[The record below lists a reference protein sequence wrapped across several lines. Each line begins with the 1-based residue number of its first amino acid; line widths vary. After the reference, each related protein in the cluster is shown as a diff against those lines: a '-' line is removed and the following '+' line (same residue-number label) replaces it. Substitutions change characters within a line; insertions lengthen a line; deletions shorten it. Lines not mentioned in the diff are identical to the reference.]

1 MSEETMRI
9 VQLTSENIKRIRA
22 ITITPNGNTVIIGG
36 DNGQGKTSAIDSIAM
51 ALGGGKLIPSTP
63 IRRGQK
69 HARIEVDLGE
79 LIVERR
85 FTSKGSTLTVMPK
98 DGRDPFKSPQGV
110 LDKLVGKLSFD
121 PLEFV
126 TMKPDAQLKTLKD
139 LVGLDLSD
147 LDAKRK
153 ALYDER
159 YLVNV
164 EAKQLE
170 GQVEGLHEHKGIPD
184 EPVSVEVL
192 LADIDAAETH
202 NAQQTS
208 LQRLVE
214 DQVTEGER
222 NREAV
227 VRCEEEIE
235 RLRQR
240 AMELKAEQVKFRER
254 ADVSATLVAELQGK
268 VEAFKPKDTE
278 TLKEQI
284 RTAGEL
290 NRKIQENESRKTLTS
305 LMRKKNAESLN
316 LTNKIEDV
324 DGEREQRLAETEF
337 PVKGLSFSEIG
348 VMLNGLPF
356 EQASSAEQLK
366 VSIAMGIAMN
376 PKLKVLLIRDGSLL
390 DENSLATVAKMAADN
405 GAQIWLE
412 VVGNREDC
420 SVVIEDGMVVEDRTT
435 EREEHA
441 TV

>member
-1 MSEETMRI
+1 MSEETMKI

-51 ALGGGKLIPSTP
+51 ALGGGKLIPATP

-69 HARIEVDLGE
+69 HARIEVDLGD

-85 FTSKGSTLTVMPK
+85 FTSKGSTLTVLPK
-98 DGRDPFKSPQGV
+98 DGRDAFKSPQGV

-147 LDAKRK
+147 LEAKRK
-153 ALYDER
+153 EFYEQR
-159 YLVNV
+159 YLLNV

-170 GQVEGLHEHKGIPD
+170 GQVEGLREHKGVPD
-184 EPVSVEVL
+184 EQVSVESL
-192 LADIDAAETH
+192 LAEIDATEAH
-202 NAQQTS
+202 NAQAER
-208 LQRLVE
+208 LQSQIMQNQ
-214 DQVTEGER
+214 D
-222 NREAV
+222 AAK
-227 VRCEEEIE
+227 RCEDEIA
-235 RLRQR
+235 RLRAR
-240 AMELKAEQVKFRER
+240 AMELKAEKENYEASVVALKEQV
-254 ADVSATLVAELQGK
+254 ATFQ
-268 VEAFKPKDTE
+268 PKDTE
-278 TLKEQI
+278 ALKEQI
-284 RTAGEL
+284 KTAGEL
-290 NRKIQENESRKTLTS
+290 NRKIQENESRKRLAS
-305 LMRKKNAESLN
+305 LMRQKNAESQK
-316 LTNKIEDV
+316 LTLKIEDV
-324 DGEREQRLAETEF
+324 DSEKEQRLAEAEF
-337 PVKGLSFSEIG
+337 PVKGLSFSEDG
-348 VMLNGLPF
+348 VLLNGLPF

-390 DENSLATVAKMAADN
+390 DDQSLATVAEMAEKHD
-405 GAQIWLE
+405 AQVWIE
-412 VVGNREDC
+412 RVSKGDECQVI
-420 SVVIEDGMVVEDRTT
+420 IEDGLISEDRTV